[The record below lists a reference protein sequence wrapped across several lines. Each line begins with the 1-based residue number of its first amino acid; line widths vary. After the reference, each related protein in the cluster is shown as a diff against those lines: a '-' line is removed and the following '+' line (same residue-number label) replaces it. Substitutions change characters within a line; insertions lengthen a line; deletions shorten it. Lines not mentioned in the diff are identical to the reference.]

1 MNFPQ
6 NEAKKGT
13 DIVEKGTEI
22 TNISQIIS
30 LEDMEK
36 VLVKIFMSLAPKFSG
51 GYVPISNLGTEF
63 HRLYGQP
70 ITKAI
75 KRFQPSKKFPKF
87 LELCSSL
94 KLYQSEEGR
103 WFVSLI

>member
-1 MNFPQ
+1 
-6 NEAKKGT
+6 
-13 DIVEKGTEI
+13 
-22 TNISQIIS
+22 
-30 LEDMEK
+30 MEK
-36 VLVKIFMSLAPKFSG
+36 VLVKIVSNLTAESSES
-51 GYVPISNLGTEF
+51 YISISNLGSEF

-94 KLYQSEEGR
+94 KLYQSKEGR
-103 WFVSLI
+103 WFVSLN

>member
-1 MNFPQ
+1 
-6 NEAKKGT
+6 
-13 DIVEKGTEI
+13 
-22 TNISQIIS
+22 
-30 LEDMEK
+30 MEK
-36 VLVKIFMSLAPKFSG
+36 VLVKILSNLTAESPGS
-51 GYVPISNLGTEF
+51 YVPISNLGSEF

-94 KLYQSEEGR
+94 KLYQSENGR
-103 WFVSLI
+103 WFVSLNFS